1 MVHMNSPGKPSVAFA
16 AGGAGGP
23 TVLGPDGR
31 PVPVVIGPD
40 GNFTGLVLGCI
51 EAQFCKKIC
60 V

>member
-1 MVHMNSPGKPSVAFA
+1 MVHMKSPGKLSVAFA

-40 GNFTGLVLGCI
+40 GKPIVTDVDPTVRLAAG
-51 EAQFCKKIC
+51 
-60 V
+60 